1 MVSQRDGLGA
11 VSSHLLVAIP
21 MVGHMPHRGGQQ
33 RTHYNDREFAMKI
46 ARSTTLTLVA
56 ALAVTACSDGRY
68 GNSAD
73 TDRALDAQGTTGSM
87 SGTGVMDGRQDMQGR
102 GTNAMTEQVQADLR
116 RMDGAGANDIQALVP
131 AHRQTVTNMIA
142 QFRQDMRGR
151 SSSDNANFTAT
162 IDSVERDLQ
171 RMQGM
176 SAQELQRLMP
186 DHSARVRRLM
196 DTHGTTM
203 GYTMR

>member
-1 MVSQRDGLGA
+1 
-11 VSSHLLVAIP
+11 
-21 MVGHMPHRGGQQ
+21 
-33 RTHYNDREFAMKI
+33 MKI

-56 ALAVTACSDGRY
+56 ALAVTACSDGR
-68 GNSAD
+68 NANNVD
-73 TDRALDAQGTTGSM
+73 TDRALDAQRTGGAM
-87 SGTGVMDGRQDMQGR
+87 SGTGMMDGRQDMQGR
-102 GTNAMTEQVQADLR
+102 GTSAMTEQVQADLT

-131 AHRQTVTNMIA
+131 GHRQTVTSMIA

-151 SSSDNANFTAT
+151 SSSDNTNFTAT

-186 DHSARVRRLM
+186 DHGARVRRLM